1 MGHFDYGHFERE
13 ILDKSATRS
22 TAKRVPPSET
32 RRYVQD
38 ERYFAIEHKDVRRE
52 AFPATVKY
60 SKKSSLFVKVSEGG
74 TCILAQILW
83 ILDESTVWLVLV
95 LGVLHRI
102 GYAAFM
108 RETTDEQLMQQYA
121 KGNAKAFDQLYE
133 RHRGSLYRYFRRQ
146 VGDEATANDL
156 YQGVWEKIIAARK
169 KYRSSSPFTA
179 WMFRI
184 AHNHLV
190 DHFRRSKP
198 VTNTEMDALAD
209 QQAQPTEHVID
220 GQQREQLKKKIAALP
235 HEQRNTLLL
244 KLETGLKMEEIASV
258 TGTSRE
264 TVKSRLRYA
273 VGKLKR
279 SLVE

>member
-1 MGHFDYGHFERE
+1 M
-13 ILDKSATRS
+13 
-22 TAKRVPPSET
+22 
-32 RRYVQD
+32 
-38 ERYFAIEHKDVRRE
+38 
-52 AFPATVKY
+52 
-60 SKKSSLFVKVSEGG
+60 
-74 TCILAQILW
+74 
-83 ILDESTVWLVLV
+83 V
-95 LGVLHRI
+95 LGVPRRI

-108 RETTDEQLMQQYA
+108 REKTDEQLMQQYA

-146 VGDEATANDL
+146 VSDEATANDL
-156 YQGVWEKIIAARK
+156 YQGVWEKMIAARK
-169 KYRSSSPFTA
+169 KYRSSSPFSA

-190 DHFRRSKP
+190 DHYRQSKP
-198 VTNTEMDALAD
+198 VTSVEMDTLAD
-209 QQAQPTEHVID
+209 QQALPTEHVID
-220 GQQREQLKKKIAALP
+220 GQQRQQLQEKIAALP
-235 HEQRNTLLL
+235 QEQRNTLLL

-273 VGKLKR
+273 VDKLKR

>member
-1 MGHFDYGHFERE
+1 
-13 ILDKSATRS
+13 
-22 TAKRVPPSET
+22 
-32 RRYVQD
+32 
-38 ERYFAIEHKDVRRE
+38 
-52 AFPATVKY
+52 
-60 SKKSSLFVKVSEGG
+60 
-74 TCILAQILW
+74 
-83 ILDESTVWLVLV
+83 
-95 LGVLHRI
+95 
-102 GYAAFM
+102 M

-121 KGNAKAFDQLYE
+121 KGNAKAFDLLYE

-146 VGDEATANDL
+146 VNDEATANDL

-190 DHFRRSKP
+190 DHYRRSKP
-198 VTNTEMDALAD
+198 VTNTEMDDLAD

-220 GQQREQLKKKIAALP
+220 GQQRQQLQEKIAALP

-273 VGKLKR
+273 VDKLKR